1 MDMNSL
7 DDAHDI
13 DIYGVW
19 TDSVIAQTKVLKV
32 DRLIVSSNSSFVFST
47 EHYGQYENQSIE
59 ERSSWREHLGSF
71 VLSTR
76 DIYFLSK
83 RYQFWD
89 VVSQTKPETRI
100 EDQVL
105 FPSCTYVVVNDTLT
119 LMFKNSEGNSSSNT
133 DEWVTRKFLRQ

>member
-1 MDMNSL
+1 M
-7 DDAHDI
+7 
-13 DIYGVW
+13 
-19 TDSVIAQTKVLKV
+19 
-32 DRLIVSSNSSFVFST
+32 
-47 EHYGQYENQSIE
+47 
-59 ERSSWREHLGSF
+59 GSF